1 MQAQS
6 TQPLTE
12 LFQQFS
18 NYLPTFAA
26 GLLVLVVGVAVGW
39 LAKKAIG
46 RLLIW
51 LRLDRLAGR
60 VGWRSALAKGDV
72 RAALY
77 NLIGNIT
84 MAVIV
89 LLFLDETLRRWGL
102 VALSR
107 LIDDLVFYLPNL
119 GLVALIVVVGLVIAD
134 GLANRV
140 TAALEEEEVAHARFV
155 GKLFKAA
162 LLFVVAALGLWQLQ
176 FARQVVLA
184 AFLIAFGSV
193 GVAFALGVG
202 LGSTQAVRR
211 AWELFLE
218 RRGSSGNAGRK

>member
-1 MQAQS
+1 MQTQS
-6 TQPLTE
+6 AQPLSE

-26 GLLVLVVGVAVGW
+26 GLVVLGVGVAVGW
-39 LAKKAIG
+39 VVKKATG

-77 NLIGNIT
+77 NLIGNVA

-102 VALSR
+102 TALSR

-119 GLVALIVVVGLVIAD
+119 GLVVLIVVVGIVIAN
-134 GLANRV
+134 GLAGRV
-140 TAALEEEEVAHARFV
+140 TTALEEEEVAHARFV

-193 GVAFALGVG
+193 GVAFALAAG
-202 LGSTQAVRR
+202 LGSSQAVRR

-218 RRGSSGNAGRK
+218 RRKPSSAPPR

>member
-1 MQAQS
+1 MQTQS
-6 TQPLTE
+6 AKPLTE

-18 NYLPTFAA
+18 SYLPTFAA
-26 GLLVLVVGVAVGW
+26 GLLVLAFGVAAGW
-39 LAKKAIG
+39 LAKKAVG

-60 VGWRSALAKGDV
+60 VGWRSALGKGDV

-77 NLIGNIT
+77 NLIGNVT

-89 LLFLDETLRRWGL
+89 LLFLDQSLRQWRL
-102 VALSR
+102 TALSG
-107 LIDDLVFYLPNL
+107 LIDNVVFYLPNL
-119 GLVALIVVVGLVIAD
+119 GLVVLIVVVGLVIAN
-134 GLANRV
+134 GLGERV
-140 TAALEEEEVAHARFV
+140 TSALEEEGVAHARFV

-218 RRGSSGNAGRK
+218 RRTSSENARRK